1 MTDIKYINTQDIRKD
16 LVGFLK
22 SLESGQPVAVMNRSK
37 VVAHLNKKQPDY
49 KKGGIK
55 QMLET
60 ADIIHQTVK
69 PGQKGLGSSESYKE
83 RYHKDVA
90 KKYDLS

>member
-1 MTDIKYINTQDIRKD
+1 MSDIKYINTQDIRKD

-37 VVAHLNKKQPDY
+37 VVAHLNKKQTDY

-60 ADIIHQTVK
+60 ADTIHRTLK
-69 PGQKGLGSSESYKE
+69 ASHNGLGSVESHKE
-83 RYHKDVA
+83 RYHKDMA